1 MKVGTVLSLSYIEE
15 GGQSIQSY
23 TSKIIDMDDE
33 ECLIQY
39 PVNDDTGRTSFFIE
53 GRSFNVQFV
62 GKDEVVYSFP
72 AQVMKRKKI
81 NSIPVLALSIPAEE
95 SFTSVQRRN
104 YVRVLVALDVS
115 VHPQR
120 RDVPAFTTT
129 TIDVSG
135 GGLAIRTPDHIKLNK
150 NDQLD
155 IWVVLPFKNKEYQ
168 YVHAYAKV
176 MRQIKKQSNIMVTSL
191 MFDEI
196 STDDREQMIRFC
208 FQKQIDKKRIT
219 RNRHNSTRNRG

>member
-23 TSKIIDMDDE
+23 SSKIIEMDDQ

-53 GRSFNVQFV
+53 GSSFNVQFV

-72 AQVMKRKKI
+72 AKVMKRKKI
-81 NSIPVLALSIPAEE
+81 NSIPVLALSIPEEE

-120 RDVPAFTTT
+120 RDVSPFTTT

-155 IWVVLPFKNKEYQ
+155 VWVVLPFKNQEYQ
-168 YVHAYAKV
+168 YVHASAKV
-176 MRQIKKQSNIMVTSL
+176 MRQIKKTSNITVTSL
-191 MFDEI
+191 MFDQI
-196 STDDREQMIRFC
+196 SAHDREQMIRFC